1 MALVDGIRVVRGP
14 DWTGGEE
21 DGGEG
26 HVGTVTDNNE
36 DNTVEVQWDMGQT
49 GTYKTG
55 SEGKCELRILDSA
68 AAGLKHQGETCGG
81 CKESDFP
88 GTLWRCK
95 TCPSV
100 SLCTLC
106 YFKDQHELQHEFNR
120 VDVPGWSGMPVKKRS
135 ISNKMRALGIFK
147 GAKVKR
153 GADWNSGNQDG
164 GDGKVGTITD
174 VVNYGTTGPWRDA
187 VKVKWLSG
195 DSNQYRLGYRGKVDL
210 ECVEETPG
218 LDYYRD
224 HLMPMNTTPVTR
236 TSTTAKPA
244 MKPKPSIRRQA
255 STMTRA
261 QVGDKVCVEL
271 PEAAL
276 KEMQKGHGGW
286 SMRMKDYIGQHGVV
300 RKFEENGDCVIDYD
314 DKQWRF
320 NPEALRKVPSLKVG
334 DIVRIIPEVEKAEAL
349 QKKHGGWTSEM
360 TEVLGAVGKI
370 VKIDSDGDVA
380 VAFGSKAFV
389 FNPACCEAAPGQ
401 TVSEFSG
408 GSGGG
413 GAGGGERRAGGAGA
427 GGGGGGASGGSGG
440 GGGGKTGDDDDD
452 DTRDEAAEALA
463 NLIAQLF
470 LVRPQT
476 AAGAQHL
483 VAAAANNDVASLIKL
498 LKAQP
503 KLINEKH
510 KGLTA
515 LIISAHEG
523 HKGVVDILIKCK
535 ADLNLREE
543 KGNTALM
550 AALMKKREEV
560 SMMLIEAGADIR
572 MWNANGR
579 TALHFAASN
588 GANSVLRELLNRKA
602 DPNRQDAAGDT
613 PLHDAIHNKNNSAV
627 PFLVAAPDAN
637 LKLLNAKGHIALHLA
652 AMKDDEMAVERI
664 LTKAPELK
672 NARKSTDGYTA
683 LHIAAIND
691 NTAVIK
697 TLVRMKCDVDARN
710 INKYTPLHL
719 SCHQGHLEA
728 SQVLIEASA
737 NVNVQDDD
745 GDTPLHNCVMGRRQG
760 EETEQLAR
768 LLFGMRITRDAEVQ
782 QRTNLGCLLIKAGA
796 NVSIMNKKGR
806 TALQSC
812 SDERMRNA
820 LTSYANKHA
829 RSSGGGG
836 ASGGGRPQTAMDLL
850 AQLFTD
856 LPLPCGGCREKV
868 ADAKFAPCGHRVLCK
883 QCAFRV
889 RDCPRCH
896 VPILERY
903 DMEGNRLVAM
913 DSCKVQ

>member
-68 AAGLKHQGETCGG
+68 AAGLKHQGETCAG

-106 YFKDQHELQHEFNR
+106 YFKDLHELQHEFNR

-224 HLMPMNTTPVTR
+224 HLMPMNTNFKPDTTPVTR

-320 NPEALRKVPSLKVG
+320 NPEALRKVTPL
-334 DIVRIIPEVEKAEAL
+334 EV
-349 QKKHGGWTSEM
+349 
-360 TEVLGAVGKI
+360 
-370 VKIDSDGDVA
+370 
-380 VAFGSKAFV
+380 
-389 FNPACCEAAPGQ
+389 
-401 TVSEFSG
+401 
-408 GSGGG
+408 
-413 GAGGGERRAGGAGA
+413 
-427 GGGGGGASGGSGG
+427 
-440 GGGGKTGDDDDD
+440 
-452 DTRDEAAEALA
+452 AAEAGHLNCVKQVLDQCVIKEHPEFAKYPYVALA
-463 NLIAQLF
+463 CIPQSQIAVDLILRKDKPKADDIKLAIEVSLKKASAMCLELLLQQKVKTDDMFGKRNFFHMLYSF
-470 LVRPQT
+470 SNMSQFGTDGYRRLPEVTRI
-476 AAGAQHL
+476 L
-483 VAAAANNDVASLIKL
+483 IKYKYDVKRASPPNTYPMYSLIKNSVC
-498 LKAQP
+498 
-503 KLINEKH
+503 IHDYVNTRH
-510 KGLTA
+510 Y
-515 LIISAHEG
+515 
-523 HKGVVDILIKCK
+523 VFC
-535 ADLNLREE
+535 LR
-543 KGNTALM
+543 
-550 AALMKKREEV
+550 
-560 SMMLIEAGADIR
+560 MLVEAGADPNFDETQHEKKLNMKGIKSEHGR
-572 MWNANGR
+572 MSYSSAMHCLLETIECFSEYLESKSLAVRFITQMAECLIQANARLNGEGR
-579 TALHFAASN
+579 LGGRDCDRYGTVLHQFAKS
-588 GANSVLRELLNRKA
+588 SVKLGVDTDIFKYLLRQGA
-602 DPNRQDAAGDT
+602 DPNAREKNGKYVINTFIDT
-613 PLHDAIHNKNNSAV
+613 LFDSLKELTYREHP
-627 PFLVAAPDAN
+627 PDHTDNVEIMLSLSLFMTRACVMET
-637 LKLLNAKGHIALHLA
+637 LKIVKKDYSRSTPQHL
-652 AMKDDEMAVERI
+652 KKYYDMAVKSLDERV
-664 LTKAPELK
+664 KEVWPLK
-672 NARKSTDGYTA
+672 R
-683 LHIAAIND
+683 IC
-691 NTAVIK
+691 
-697 TLVRMKCDVDARN
+697 R
-710 INKYTPLHL
+710 
-719 SCHQGHLEA
+719 
-728 SQVLIEASA
+728 VLIWDLC
-737 NVNVQDDD
+737 N
-745 GDTPLHNCVMGRRQG
+745 
-760 EETEQLAR
+760 
-768 LLFGMRITRDAEVQ
+768 RDASKVKSLPTDIES
-782 QRTNLGCLLIKAGA
+782 RTYILP
-796 NVSIMNKKGR
+796 SI
-806 TALQSC
+806 
-812 SDERMRNA
+812 
-820 LTSYANKHA
+820 
-829 RSSGGGG
+829 
-836 ASGGGRPQTAMDLL
+836 
-850 AQLFTD
+850 
-856 LPLPCGGCREKV
+856 
-868 ADAKFAPCGHRVLCK
+868 
-883 QCAFRV
+883 
-889 RDCPRCH
+889 
-896 VPILERY
+896 
-903 DMEGNRLVAM
+903 
-913 DSCKVQ
+913 

>member
-120 VDVPGWSGMPVKKRS
+120 VDVPG
-135 ISNKMRALGIFK
+135 
-147 GAKVKR
+147 
-153 GADWNSGNQDG
+153 

-224 HLMPMNTTPVTR
+224 HLMPMNTNFKPDTTPVTR

-360 TEVLGAVGKI
+360 TE
-370 VKIDSDGDVA
+370 IDSDGDVA

-503 KLINEKH
+503 KL
-510 KGLTA
+510 
-515 LIISAHEG
+515 
-523 HKGVVDILIKCK
+523 
-535 ADLNLREE
+535 
-543 KGNTALM
+543 
-550 AALMKKREEV
+550 REEV